1 MEHRQVLNRPR
12 FSGASMLSSRRAPDE
27 SCCRA
32 RKGAGSSAEPGQW
45 WEPESLGL
53 LYLQM
58 EQLTKSFI
66 PSASTVDA
74 GLANWGALFGEW
86 DLAPLCSWE
95 QTDAHQPYSFRVA
108 RKAGHGARFNFFFF
122 LLL

>member
-1 MEHRQVLNRPR
+1 MEHRQVLNRPC
-12 FSGASMLSSRRAPDE
+12 FSGTSMLSSRRAPAE
-27 SCCRA
+27 SHCRA
-32 RKGAGSSAEPGQW
+32 GRGAGSSAEPGQW
-45 WEPESLGL
+45 WEPESLGV

-58 EQLTKSFI
+58 EQLAKSFI
-66 PSASTVDA
+66 PSASAVGA
-74 GLANWGALFGEW
+74 GLANRGALFGKW

-95 QTDAHQPYSFRVA
+95 QTDPHQPYSFRAA